1 MSPFRQLRV
10 HTHHLRAEPHNAQV
24 ATEQRTLLQ
33 QQIVAMGLVMQCQQ
47 LEQQLDEVRQQLQG
61 LQHEQAGAAGLDAV
75 LSRLGSPA
83 QHDAAHYGS
92 PQQEQQ
98 AKLPA
103 RLLLLPRVGQQSR
116 LACSGSS
123 SPQAVLPGAGMAGA
137 AAVGD
142 LTPTQQQHTVGALAM
157 VPCAAEPAQSG
168 SVALGADTRAYA
180 RTLVEA
186 GGSPGPL
193 VNGGSS
199 PSHASSAVSTPRSTS
214 ASDSGDST
222 ELLNELNDL
231 AMGLQQLACASHQAS
246 TFKAVSASTLRCS
259 QTLPAGA
266 AGLGST
272 AVSGAGSPVSWQGH
286 AVGSPG
292 SPAGTGALLQ
302 AAAALDADATLKLQ
316 ADLQVSSAYELAAT
330 RGLLHAGAVVQE
342 LKSVLASM
350 KHTGHRTRQAGSACH
365 ASAAAAGRVQQLAAA
380 GQPAGSTPHRDQ
392 QLQRGAETGQRQRDR
407 EQSPPVVR
415 TLFSTRESADFGA
428 RQSPDAARAPSVTAA
443 VGAVAQGG
451 GSPAQ
456 QQDSVGILRQ
466 LQQQQQYIIQVLGS
480 LSAMPQPDT
489 VAGGSPSAAVPLQQL
504 SDAQQQLQVLLHVAG
519 ALIQQAHAEQGG
531 SSDSGAN
538 ARQGALLVP
547 SALGVAPG
555 GRDSAD
561 LTGSARQGPGHW
573 AGSAAAA
580 AVCGGGAEC
589 TPGSSP
595 ITQQHKAAGLQQLQ
609 GSSPD
614 QQQQRDSSPDKLRRS
629 QRGRPWPAAD
639 ADGGQQLVLVAG
651 NSSSSPAKWRSEQ
664 HTQLAVASVQP
675 DAAAHPEELVHL
687 RGQVAQ
693 LQLQLQGARQQV
705 RVAESLLGS
714 CNSLGGSRARS
725 ITPDHAWAR
734 QSMDSVSTPAGAAAA
749 SRAAT
754 AASTGATVASGSSA
768 GTPASQ
774 LLLLNGRNK
783 ELQVQCVQREQ
794 QVRGLENE
802 VRRLQLELRQQQQ
815 QMQQAYLGGGAAA
828 PAGGLTPRG
837 AAATPRHGLA
847 GISISGLAG
856 PSVFSPQ
863 RRAVSS
869 PGASGTTPGRS
880 FGGAAAAY
888 GTPPGMHGAAGV
900 ASPGLGGG
908 AFSGTQPA
916 FMPTTRFAS
925 GSSHGC
931 IPEVQTW
938 LAHPHVTYTAAV
950 GEVRGSIS
958 SQDPQ
963 QQSGSGCDQAH
974 SSSTSVRASL
984 DEVSCAS
991 SSSRGKAKGIRVGCG
1006 KPPLHVSSLRKPR

>member
-1 MSPFRQLRV
+1 
-10 HTHHLRAEPHNAQV
+10 
-24 ATEQRTLLQ
+24 
-33 QQIVAMGLVMQCQQ
+33 
-47 LEQQLDEVRQQLQG
+47 
-61 LQHEQAGAAGLDAV
+61 
-75 LSRLGSPA
+75 
-83 QHDAAHYGS
+83 
-92 PQQEQQ
+92 
-98 AKLPA
+98 
-103 RLLLLPRVGQQSR
+103 
-116 LACSGSS
+116 
-123 SPQAVLPGAGMAGA
+123 
-137 AAVGD
+137 
-142 LTPTQQQHTVGALAM
+142 
-157 VPCAAEPAQSG
+157 
-168 SVALGADTRAYA
+168 
-180 RTLVEA
+180 
-186 GGSPGPL
+186 
-193 VNGGSS
+193 
-199 PSHASSAVSTPRSTS
+199 
-214 ASDSGDST
+214 
-222 ELLNELNDL
+222 
-231 AMGLQQLACASHQAS
+231 
-246 TFKAVSASTLRCS
+246 
-259 QTLPAGA
+259 
-266 AGLGST
+266 
-272 AVSGAGSPVSWQGH
+272 
-286 AVGSPG
+286 
-292 SPAGTGALLQ
+292 
-302 AAAALDADATLKLQ
+302 
-316 ADLQVSSAYELAAT
+316 
-330 RGLLHAGAVVQE
+330 
-342 LKSVLASM
+342 
-350 KHTGHRTRQAGSACH
+350 
-365 ASAAAAGRVQQLAAA
+365 
-380 GQPAGSTPHRDQ
+380 
-392 QLQRGAETGQRQRDR
+392 
-407 EQSPPVVR
+407 
-415 TLFSTRESADFGA
+415 
-428 RQSPDAARAPSVTAA
+428 
-443 VGAVAQGG
+443 
-451 GSPAQ
+451 
-456 QQDSVGILRQ
+456 
-466 LQQQQQYIIQVLGS
+466 
-480 LSAMPQPDT
+480 
-489 VAGGSPSAAVPLQQL
+489 
-504 SDAQQQLQVLLHVAG
+504 
-519 ALIQQAHAEQGG
+519 
-531 SSDSGAN
+531 
-538 ARQGALLVP
+538 
-547 SALGVAPG
+547 
-555 GRDSAD
+555 
-561 LTGSARQGPGHW
+561 
-573 AGSAAAA
+573 
-580 AVCGGGAEC
+580 
-589 TPGSSP
+589 
-595 ITQQHKAAGLQQLQ
+595 
-609 GSSPD
+609 
-614 QQQQRDSSPDKLRRS
+614 
-629 QRGRPWPAAD
+629 
-639 ADGGQQLVLVAG
+639 VLVAG
-651 NSSSSPAKWRSEQ
+651 NSSSSPAKWCSEQ

-675 DAAAHPEELVHL
+675 GAAAHAEELVHL

-749 SRAAT
+749 SGAAT

-815 QMQQAYLGGGAAA
+815 QMQQAYLGGGAAG

-963 QQSGSGCDQAH
+963 QQSGSGCGQAH

-991 SSSRGKAKGIRVGCG
+991 SSSRVKAKGIRVGCG